1 VAEDSPALSTER
13 GDLFPS
19 GQIPFSAVRLKV
31 PPMSYFRYI
40 ESLQPDE
47 RPDIFRIVFVDDLA
61 FHVVINGFVEVC
73 NGRTTINGK
82 QKTIL

>member
-1 VAEDSPALSTER
+1 
-13 GDLFPS
+13 
-19 GQIPFSAVRLKV
+19 
-31 PPMSYFRYI
+31 MSYFRYI